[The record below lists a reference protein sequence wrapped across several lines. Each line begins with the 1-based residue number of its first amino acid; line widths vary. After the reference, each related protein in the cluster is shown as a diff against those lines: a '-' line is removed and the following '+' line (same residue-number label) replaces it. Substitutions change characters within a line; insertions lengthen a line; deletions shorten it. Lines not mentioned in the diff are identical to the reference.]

1 MSNDPVWLADNVMAF
16 LLDRQGDAPDKSL
29 LQSKIEAYYDGKAF
43 PFTFRFGHV
52 AWSETTGQDYG
63 VVVALDER
71 PVLHVD
77 LYSVDLESP
86 LAKHAFHVV
95 RTFEDGEWTGV
106 LAARQRDPAKAA
118 KSEQD

>member
-16 LLDRQGDAPDKSL
+16 LLDRRGDAPDKSL
-29 LQSKIEAYYDGKAF
+29 LQSKIEADYDGTAF
-43 PFTFRFGHV
+43 PFTIRFGHV

-77 LYSVDLESP
+77 LYSVEPTLRGRLRILIQGVSRHSP
-86 LAKHAFHVV
+86 PP
-95 RTFEDGEWTGV
+95 RPEGV
-106 LAARQRDPAKAA
+106 TT
-118 KSEQD
+118 